1 MAKRDEKKW
10 VQTVKTVTVD
20 VPPGT
25 MKKEPKEMARI
36 LIAKNRNLPRPKK
49 SINQFIQF
57 HINRAGKGM
66 SEETR
71 QKLRKAMEIVRQKAK
86 TETSA

>member
-1 MAKRDEKKW
+1 MARDTKNW
-10 VQTVKTVTVD
+10 VKNVKTVTVD

-25 MKKEPKEMARI
+25 MKKNPKELAKI

-71 QKLRKAMEIVRQKAK
+71 EKLRKAMEIVRQKAK
-86 TETSA
+86 IQTSA